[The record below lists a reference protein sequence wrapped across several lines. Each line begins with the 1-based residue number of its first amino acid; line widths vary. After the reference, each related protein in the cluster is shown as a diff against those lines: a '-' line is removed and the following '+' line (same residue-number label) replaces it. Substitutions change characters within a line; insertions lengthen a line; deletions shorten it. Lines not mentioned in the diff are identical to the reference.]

1 MLAIGHKEESIYS
14 EDIVTVWPMLSD
26 IVSDPQGFSGRMISI
41 IGSLFRDRWTRERIA
56 DWVETLEL
64 ERGLIEEPAP
74 TTSLTTTS
82 TSKQRSFKHG

>member
-1 MLAIGHKEESIYS
+1 MLAIGHKEEFIYS